1 MEKHITKL
9 EPKELL
15 EVSGGMEQDKRSTW
29 AKELG
34 PIDNESGKQ
43 EKKKSGDTKMPDLQE
58 NDTAEEV

>member
-9 EPKELL
+9 SPEKLL
-15 EVSGGMEQDKRSTW
+15 EVSGGMEEDKRSAW
-29 AKELG
+29 AKEFG

-43 EKKKSGDTKMPDLQE
+43 EKKKSDAAKMPDLQE